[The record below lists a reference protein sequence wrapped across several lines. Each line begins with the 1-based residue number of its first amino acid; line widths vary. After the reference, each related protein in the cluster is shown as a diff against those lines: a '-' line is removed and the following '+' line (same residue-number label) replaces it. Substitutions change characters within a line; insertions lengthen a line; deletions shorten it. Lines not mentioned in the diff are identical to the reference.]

1 MADIVTYRRI
11 RNDNSES
18 TILSFL
24 AEHNGLPY
32 SLTSYLVQT
41 NAALVEAYWLLLFN
55 KTLQVHRYLKHAQL
69 RMSDTKYY
77 EDTTYTWFFFQNT
90 CVFFQNTYTP
100 KRRLLL
106 IV

>member
-24 AEHNGLPY
+24 AEHNRLPY

-55 KTLQVHRYLKHAQL
+55 KTLQVHSYLKHAQL
-69 RMSDTKYY
+69 EYVCQIPSTMKTRLILG
-77 EDTTYTWFFFQNT
+77 FFFKILVCFFKIRIHQN
-90 CVFFQNTYTP
+90 VDYF
-100 KRRLLL
+100 
-106 IV
+106 